1 MKNLKI
7 VAAVLYGLCIFA
19 LNSCINDTT
28 SKNSGPKPILL
39 APDLPESSIPVRANT
54 LLTPREIS
62 SKNLEK
68 IILKNGLI
76 VILPKSIS
84 LNNKNITVR
93 KLVEPHNKPG
103 KPYLRALLKTGDKRK
118 IQPPI
123 ISNIGILGFPYDSFM
138 NSIIAGKSTCLSDLL
153 EVDIVNPKSDV
164 KFKEFANDY
173 LSSDAV
179 KASLGISAQFVG
191 PVASISALGSFLGS
205 SELDSKSTYIYYIFR
220 YSAAARLKGV
230 NYRDDPRSSFKIDYF
245 TSPKTFRE
253 ECGDGYVDSAFAGAV
268 LIVRLKLGFS
278 SDIANEEFNLALN
291 GTLGAGLVDITAKI
305 TQAMQQTK
313 LKTTLT
319 IEAMQQGGDIKKLP
333 RINQLT
339 SPDSYFYDRPVAIS
353 YLDSL
358 GLDVRHGDM
367 NLEND
372 IKMLSAKYELANKYL
387 KYLNDFNS
395 RYEYNERA
403 DLLGQLNAISN
414 KLIFQINNVF
424 YNSTL
429 LKECYGSSYPTNL
442 CKSAVYA
449 ANAQLDKDDV
459 KLQESEVQLLTDFLP
474 HQQFSVGGIGLWR
487 GNDLGIGICH
497 LIPVTMAQDKDV
509 LFHLDCGLGN
519 DNPAD
524 DILANL
530 VTQHQII
537 IDDFSYGIG
546 QPEVKVKCL
555 A

>member
-1 MKNLKI
+1 
-7 VAAVLYGLCIFA
+7 
-19 LNSCINDTT
+19 
-28 SKNSGPKPILL
+28 
-39 APDLPESSIPVRANT
+39 
-54 LLTPREIS
+54 
-62 SKNLEK
+62 
-68 IILKNGLI
+68 
-76 VILPKSIS
+76 
-84 LNNKNITVR
+84 
-93 KLVEPHNKPG
+93 
-103 KPYLRALLKTGDKRK
+103 
-118 IQPPI
+118 
-123 ISNIGILGFPYDSFM
+123 
-138 NSIIAGKSTCLSDLL
+138 GKSTCLSDLL

-179 KASLGISAQFVG
+179 KASLGISAQFG

-333 RINQLT
+333 RIIHVSEEDISHVSNEETPGVSALQCATDTNVIDSCQKTMAKIYNYAKTLPDQLT

-429 LKECYGSSYPTNL
+429 LKECYGSSYPTSL

-555 A
+555 ASDGSSKLIFNVDEVGYTYTSKNIKCYVDGKEYTNSREKDLVIQRSRF